1 MRDYKRAFN
10 CIDYLIKF
18 VDSIDNP
25 SRGASNIMIDKQGET
40 IMKTDLGYW
49 YEGNEQLRE
58 YLRKKSVEENEIKA
72 IPIEWIEKWINSKTK
87 IWVNPKYA
95 DTVFTDVPVDYYE
108 NFTPYQVIA
117 MLEDWEKENE

>member
-72 IPIEWIEKWINSKTK
+72 IPIEWILNYRKNNQGEIT
-87 IWVNPKYA
+87 
-95 DTVFTDVPVDYYE
+95 YY
-108 NFTPYQVIA
+108 TIDA
-117 MLEDWEKENE
+117 IDHMLCEWCKRNNIDMWNMIDSWEKENE